1 MSLSDYSAKVP
12 HHFKTNTNNAPS
24 SGSGHAGSNQTT
36 GHGSQPTE
44 QGQAAKKGPSKG
56 FVDIVEYHTAGLG
69 GRVVNLYPTSRFI
82 PRQSLK
88 KKTNYQV
95 EDHAVILRRT
105 WVERNGV
112 SIPVSFDL
120 EIHSEPLCVAFRKIA
135 TQTYESADLKA
146 FPIKIS
152 TPFMELF
159 FYRDEIR
166 NLSEDKN
173 IDEDLRRDAKALSQF
188 VHDPESVMASIL
200 QDHDRYSPKKQ
211 VVNDILWTIYRPNSL
226 LVLNQGSIQE
236 CWICRNITEKI
247 TKTKLTFWEITGLRI
262 DFDGSS
268 PGLTKQRLYLPLTG
282 MHPVKISGLALV
294 PAESYPQWE
303 SLKSTLQARSQKLQR
318 ILGSSFSSFACQ
330 SYSGAAWKERPNR
343 FVDME
348 GCNPTIHD
356 KQIDERVMV
365 DFKTYGDEHSLPTL
379 EKLEHNNEKPNKGRD
394 ARPAARNWMP
404 AKRNLSPKA
413 KRRGNNN
420 NSGSDSDS
428 DADRTLKYSRHIMA
442 LTGLGTSKP
451 QTTET
456 TERETDIEPDLETLE
471 GIAEA
476 VRRIHH
482 VPEDELMLTFPAL
495 VPAFGLKG
503 KKWWWVL
510 SDQVQNVVW
519 NMAAFESLQQDKMTK
534 KLVQALVKG
543 HKSNPQVIFDDVIA
557 GKGQGL
563 VFLLHGKPGLGKTL
577 TAESVA
583 DYLERPLYSISGGEL
598 GTEVSAVEEQLEKIF
613 NWAKR
618 WNAVTLLDEADVLL
632 CKRSSAEMDRNAIVA
647 VFLRMLEYFQGVL
660 FLTTNRKQDF
670 DDAFKSRIHVTISYP
685 ELSPEAK
692 SRIWQSLINTNKS
705 VEVDESWTKDI
716 YNALGQ
722 LNLNVNGSPSFV
734 MSLESQPRSK
744 CITIYQYWSTDYR
757 EHAKQGR
764 TIKNIL
770 RTAVAYANSEGKKL
784 GARHVLAILRTELRN
799 GYEDSKD
806 EEDELSDEVSPAL
819 RELHTILG
827 VSF

>member
-1 MSLSDYSAKVP
+1 MSLGDYRAKIP
-12 HHFKTNTNNAPS
+12 HHFKSNTNNAPS
-24 SGSGHAGSNQTT
+24 SGSGRTENNQTT
-36 GHGSQPTE
+36 GHGAQPTE
-44 QGQAAKKGPSKG
+44 QAQATTKGPSKG

-112 SIPVSFDL
+112 SVPVSFDL

-135 TQTYESADLKA
+135 TRTYESADLKA

-166 NLSEDKN
+166 KLSEDKN
-173 IDEDLRRDAKALSQF
+173 IDEDLRRDAKALDQF
-188 VHDPESVMASIL
+188 VRDPESVMASIL

-211 VVNDILWTIYRPNSL
+211 VVNDIIWTIYRPNSL
-226 LVLNQGSIQE
+226 LVFNKGSIQE
-236 CWICRNITEKI
+236 CWICRNVAEKI
-247 TKTKLTFWEITGLRI
+247 IERMTFWEITGLRI
-262 DFDGSS
+262 DSNGSS
-268 PGLTKQRLYLPLTG
+268 PGLSKQRLYIPLTG
-282 MHPVKISGLALV
+282 MHPMKISGLSLM
-294 PAESYPQWE
+294 PAESYPQWD

-318 ILGSSFSSFACQ
+318 ILGSNFSSFMCQ
-330 SYSGAAWKERPNR
+330 SYNGAAWKMRQDK
-343 FVDME
+343 FVDIE
-348 GCNPTIHD
+348 GCNPTMHD

-365 DFKTYGDEHSLPTL
+365 DFKAYGDENTL
-379 EKLEHNNEKPNKGRD
+379 SPLEDLERNTEKPKKGRG
-394 ARPAARNWMP
+394 ARATGRGWIP
-404 AKRNLSPKA
+404 AKRNLTPKT
-413 KRRGNNN
+413 KRRGNND
-420 NSGSDSDS
+420 SSSSDSDS
-428 DADRTLKYSRHIMA
+428 DADRRLEYSRDIMA
-442 LTGLGTSKP
+442 LTGLRTSKP
-451 QTTET
+451 HTTET
-456 TERETDIEPDLETLE
+456 TQKETDIEPDLETFE

-476 VRRIHH
+476 VWRIFQ
-482 VPEDELMLTFPAL
+482 VSTDELMLTFPAL
-495 VPAFGLKG
+495 VPAFGLKC

-519 NMAAFESLQQDKMTK
+519 NMAAFGSLQQDKVTK
-534 KLVQALVKG
+534 ELVQALVKG
-543 HKSNPQVIFDDVIA
+543 HKSNNHVIFDDVIA

-583 DYLERPLYSISGGEL
+583 DYLERPLYAISGGEL
-598 GTEVSAVEEQLEKIF
+598 GTEVSAVEEQLERIF
-613 NWAKR
+613 NLAKR

-685 ELSPEAK
+685 KLSPDAK
-692 SRIWQSLINTNKS
+692 SRIWESLINTNKS

-722 LNLNVNGSPSFV
+722 LNLN
-734 MSLESQPRSK
+734 
-744 CITIYQYWSTDYR
+744 
-757 EHAKQGR
+757 GR

-799 GYEDSKD
+799 GDEDSKD
-806 EEDELSDEVSPAL
+806 DEDELSDEVSPVL

-827 VSF
+827 VPFRFD